1 MHKLTV
7 TLYMPDGS
15 TRSSDGYNPVES
27 AQLRDVLNWVRDW
40 VFQIGINLCLRL
52 NNAEADQ
59 IFIGMLQPKLVEL
72 KKAGV
77 IKNYKI
83 VLSPSVKTNTIKRRT
98 KVGSV
103 RLEMYDI
110 IENVDVGLYMYPID
124 GLV

>member
-1 MHKLTV
+1 
-7 TLYMPDGS
+7 
-15 TRSSDGYNPVES
+15 
-27 AQLRDVLNWVRDW
+27 
-40 VFQIGINLCLRL
+40 
-52 NNAEADQ
+52 
-59 IFIGMLQPKLVEL
+59 MLQPKLVEL